1 MSCECGHFIK
11 LISTCID
18 AITINDILI
27 ILSNA
32 YSDGIEQNYNANK
45 SHIFNHYNMDLLP
58 TYPIETINLL

>member
-18 AITINDILI
+18 AIAITDILI
-27 ILSNA
+27 ILSNV
-32 YSDGIEQNYNANK
+32 GIEQKYNANK
-45 SHIFNHYNMDLLP
+45 SHTFNHSNMDLLP